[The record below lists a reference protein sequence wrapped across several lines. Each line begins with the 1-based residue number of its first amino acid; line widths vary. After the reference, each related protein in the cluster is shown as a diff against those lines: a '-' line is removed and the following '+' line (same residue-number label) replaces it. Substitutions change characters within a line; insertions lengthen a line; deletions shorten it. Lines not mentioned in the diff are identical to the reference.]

1 MKKNYFLTLMIVL
14 SGFGAFSQLT
24 APFTESF
31 TGGSTSVPPTG
42 WSESW
47 TSGDGWS
54 FDNGAG
60 YGINNLPDHTGTGSE
75 THFAHI
81 DFSSPADFGAIL
93 QSDTINVSALTTPE
107 LKFYFLSNYLT
118 YILNPENG
126 IYVEAYNGTS
136 WITIDSIRQN
146 NFGTWSEHFYNVGAY
161 VFGGN
166 KLMVRL
172 RGEEGGSSAGGTGS
186 GFYHDLAI
194 DDISV
199 VEFTPCR
206 PVTNINSRN
215 ITASGATVGWTTA
228 TGADTAWIVEYG
240 PIGFTPGTGITMQ
253 VSVDSADITGLS
265 SATLYDF
272 YITGLC
278 NTGDTSGVVGPNSF
292 ITACTG
298 GLAGNYTIDAGS
310 PTAGTNFNSFGDFF
324 STALNCG
331 LSAATFVDVVA
342 GSGPYIVS
350 SDLPNIPGSSAANT
364 LTMNGNGNTINHG
377 GGAYFLALNGVKHLT
392 ITNFNF
398 INETASSNVFGIMLR
413 GGCDSVTIKNNT
425 INVGL
430 NITSS
435 LAVCITATNSL
446 TSTFSY
452 GDNANNCRITGNTL
466 IGGYAGIIMNGQGS
480 FGPFTS
486 GHIIDSNDIQ
496 DFQNYGIRLYYA
508 ANNELVANEIHRP
521 NKSSGST
528 FYGIYGY
535 YSSTMKVIGNKIH
548 DGGAGAWT
556 AYGIYARYGNS
567 NSATDGT
574 EIANNAVYDLNAQFT
589 FYGAYVGNSAYT
601 NVHHNTFETTT
612 DGSASTKYGIY
623 HSGAPNNVDY
633 KNNLI
638 SIKGTGTSTAYG
650 IYNSST
656 STSFT
661 SNYNLV
667 YVNSGGTNY
676 YGRNGSNYATQ
687 AAWNT
692 GTTFG
697 TNSLD
702 INPSI
707 VATLYT
713 PLSATADNGGT
724 PIATITSDIDGM
736 SRSATTPDFGAV
748 EFIGLLG
755 DISIND
761 AWLEQV
767 DACYGTSDTAWATI
781 TNDFGSTVDF
791 SINALT
797 VNWTTTGP
805 VADAGTL
812 TINTGTLAVGA
823 SMDVNIASI
832 DMSLPGVYTLSANI
846 GANTVNASTLN
857 DTLMNHSTFD
867 KKAMIAVNPKSD
879 TIVLTLGDST
889 KISTQSPFF
898 PGGSFLITE
907 VSHYASA
914 FTGRPLTGKPSWLI
928 ADDYIEVTGVPG
940 SDLAGYTYERWS
952 SSSMSLSYT
961 FPAGTILNSNG
972 TAIIGGGIANDV
984 TNAYYGA
991 GGSTNTLGSSSTQG
1005 HVIKDGSGNVV
1016 DAVGYYNYNTFP
1028 TASGVTTSDW
1038 SSGFS
1043 HSSGTWGIRLTGAD
1057 VNSATN
1063 WILSSNTIR
1072 QDPNVLN
1079 AGVTL
1084 PTSSSVAG
1092 LQWSDVTGIPILLDT
1107 TSEIYAKGWTT
1118 NGLYQYEATFVT
1130 PCGTYSDTA
1139 DILVLLQTLDTVAS
1153 TVCDTFTTPLG
1164 GIAHTSSG
1172 IYSDTI
1178 MGTVIAYDSVIHFYN
1193 VTVNYKTTGTIAVSI
1208 CDSLQAPSGVW
1219 FNATGTYTD
1228 IIPNSIGCDSVITI
1242 NLTITTTTFL
1252 RDTVFACDSNNF
1264 RGMNLTTAGTYYDTV
1279 FTGSCDSIYIRT
1291 LTMGYASFVTFTQFE
1306 CDSFVS
1312 PTGKVWNMDGT
1323 YMDTIMN
1330 ASGCDS
1336 NMTFN
1341 LTFGYISYE
1350 TITWTGVICDSMVSP
1365 SGKVWTASG
1374 TYFDTIVNASGCDSA
1389 MTFNINIKYS
1399 VSRTDNIT
1407 LCPGKSHRVG
1417 PYLYTTAGT
1426 YTNVFSTIPGCD
1438 STIITNLSYYAP
1450 AVATVNYN
1458 FCTGDSVM
1466 IVGNWYYAA
1475 TTFMDT
1481 IVGGSSNGCD
1491 SVTTHNLTTRTVSP
1505 ALNLGADVVS
1515 CVDGGVT
1522 VFASTAYD
1530 TYNWSTGGTTNV
1542 LIVNGALSGVGTTNH
1557 ILTVTQASSG
1567 CTATDD
1573 INVTFNSCVGL
1584 NEVDADLNVNLYPN
1598 PANNFVTIE
1607 IFDKYNEGNLKLE
1620 ILNSIGQVIS
1630 SRNISSS
1637 NEKVIMDVNNFSKGM
1652 YLVRI
1657 SSDKLYM
1664 TKKLI
1669 IQK

>member
-14 SGFGAFSQLT
+14 SGFGALSQLT

-54 FDNGAG
+54 FDAGAG

-186 GFYHDLAI
+186 GYLHDLAI

-215 ITASGATVGWTTA
+215 ITTSGATVGWTTA

-265 SATLYDF
+265 LATLYDF

-278 NTGDTSGVVGPNSF
+278 NTGDTTGVVGPNSF
-292 ITACTG
+292 ITACAG

-310 PTAGTNFNSFGDFF
+310 PSAGTNFNSFGDFF

-350 SDLPNIPGSSAANT
+350 TDLPNIPGTSSTNT

-377 GGAYFLALNGVKHLT
+377 GGSYFLALNGVKHLT

-446 TSTFSY
+446 TSSFSY

-466 IGGYAGIIMNGQGS
+466 IGGFAGIIMEGQGFS
-480 FGPFTS
+480 GPFTS

-496 DFQNYGIRLYYA
+496 DFSDFGIRLYYA

-521 NKSSGST
+521 NIASGSGSA
-528 FYGIYGY
+528 FYGIYGN
-535 YSSTMKVIGNKIH
+535 YSSTMKIIGNKIH
-548 DGGAGAWT
+548 NGGAGTWT
-556 AYGIYARYGNS
+556 AYGIYVFSGNS

-589 FYGAYVGNSAYT
+589 FYGVYVGNSAYT

-612 DGSASTKYGIY
+612 DGSTSTKYGIY

-638 SIKGTGTSTAYG
+638 SIKGTGTSPAYG

-656 STSFT
+656 STSFA

-697 TNSLD
+697 ANSLD

-823 SMDVNIASI
+823 SMDVNIASM

-867 KKAMIAVNPKSD
+867 KKAMITVDPKSD
-879 TIVLTLGDST
+879 TIVLVLGDST

-898 PGGSFLITE
+898 PGGSFFISE
-907 VSHYASA
+907 VSNYAYS
-914 FTGRPLTGKPSWLI
+914 FSNFGPTPTPTWLSNH
-928 ADDYIEVTGVPG
+928 DYVEITGVPG
-940 SDLAGYTYERWS
+940 SDLAGITIEQWS
-952 SSSMSLSYT
+952 TSSMSGSYT
-961 FPAGTILNSNG
+961 FPAGTVIGPNG
-972 TAIIGGGIANDV
+972 TAIV
-984 TNAYYGA
+984 QTY
-991 GGSTNTLGSSSTQG
+991 GSSASNPAFVYFAFSVGTSSG
-1005 HVIKDGSGNVV
+1005 TSVGRLLRDASGNIM
-1016 DAVGYYNYNTFP
+1016 DAVGYGTSYTFP
-1028 TASGVTTSDW
+1028 GASTVTASDW
-1038 SSGFS
+1038 TGNHGST
-1043 HSSGTWGIRLTGAD
+1043 SGTWGVRLQGAD
-1057 VNSATN
+1057 VNSTTN
-1063 WILSSNTIR
+1063 WVKTSAIFT
-1072 QDPNVLN
+1072 QDPNTLN

-1107 TSEIYAKGWTT
+1107 TPEIYAKGWTT

-1139 DILVLLQTLDTVAS
+1139 NILVLLQTIDTVAS

-1164 GIAHTSSG
+1164 GVAYTSSG

-1178 MGTVIAYDSVIHFYN
+1178 MGTIIAYDSVIHFYD
-1193 VTVNYKTTGTIAVSI
+1193 VTINYMTSETIAISI

-1219 FNATGTYTD
+1219 FNATGTYLD
-1228 IIPNSIGCDSVITI
+1228 IVPNAIGCDSVITI
-1242 NLTITTTTFL
+1242 NLTITSTTFI
-1252 RDTVFACDSNNF
+1252 RDTVFACDSNEF
-1264 RGMNLTTAGTYYDTV
+1264 RGFNLTSDGTYYDTV
-1279 FTGSCDSIYIRT
+1279 LTGSCDSIYVRT
-1291 LTMGYASFVTFTQFE
+1291 LTMGYASYESFTHFV
-1306 CDSFVS
+1306 CDSFTS
-1312 PTGKVWNMDGT
+1312 PTGKVWKTDGT
-1323 YMDTIMN
+1323 YMDTILN

-1341 LTFGYISYE
+1341 LTFGYISYASL
-1350 TITWTGVICDSMVSP
+1350 TFSVCNTYTSP
-1365 SGKVWTASG
+1365 SGKVWTVSG
-1374 TYFDTIVNASGCDSA
+1374 TNLDTIINASGCDSA
-1389 MTFNINIKYS
+1389 ITFNLTVNYS
-1399 VSRTDNIT
+1399 KSRTDNIA
-1407 LCPGKSHRVG
+1407 LCPGQTHRVG
-1417 PYLYTTAGT
+1417 PRLYSSAGT
-1426 YTNVFSTIPGCD
+1426 YTDVFTTYKGCD
-1438 STIITNLSYYAP
+1438 STIITNLSYFAP
-1450 AVATVNYN
+1450 ATATMSYN
-1458 FCTGDSVM
+1458 FCLGDSVM
-1466 IVGNWYYAA
+1466 VLGNWYYAA
-1475 TTFMDT
+1475 TTVIDR

-1505 ALNLGADVVS
+1505 ALNLGSDVVA
-1515 CVDGGVT
+1515 CIDGGVT

-1530 TYNWSTGGTTNV
+1530 TYNWSSGGTTNV
-1542 LIVNGALSGVGTTNH
+1542 LSVTGVLSGRGTTNH
-1557 ILTVTQASSG
+1557 ILTVTQASTG
-1567 CTATDD
+1567 CTSTDD
-1573 INVTFNSCVGL
+1573 INITFNSCVGL

-1620 ILNSIGQVIS
+1620 ILNSIGQVVS

>member
-14 SGFGAFSQLT
+14 SGFGALSQLT

-54 FDNGAG
+54 FDAGAG

-186 GFYHDLAI
+186 GYLHDLAI

-215 ITASGATVGWTTA
+215 ITTSGATVGWTTA

-265 SATLYDF
+265 LATLYDF

-278 NTGDTSGVVGPNSF
+278 NTGDTTGVVGPNSF
-292 ITACTG
+292 ITACAG

-310 PTAGTNFNSFGDFF
+310 PSAGTNFNSFGDFF

-350 SDLPNIPGSSAANT
+350 TDLPNISGSSAANT

-446 TSTFSY
+446 TSSFSY

-480 FGPFTS
+480 SGPFTS

-548 DGGAGAWT
+548 NGGAGSWT

-589 FYGAYVGNSAYT
+589 FYGVYVGNSAYT

-612 DGSASTKYGIY
+612 DGSTSTKYGIY

-638 SIKGTGTSTAYG
+638 SIKGTGTSPAYG

-656 STSFT
+656 STSFA

-697 TNSLD
+697 ANSLD

-823 SMDVNIASI
+823 SMDVNIASM

-867 KKAMIAVNPKSD
+867 KKAMITVDPKSD
-879 TIVLTLGDST
+879 TIVLVLGDST

-898 PGGSFLITE
+898 PGGSFFISE
-907 VSHYASA
+907 VSNYAYS
-914 FTGRPLTGKPSWLI
+914 FSNFGPTPTPTWLSNH
-928 ADDYIEVTGVPG
+928 DYVEITGVPG
-940 SDLAGYTYERWS
+940 SDLAGITIEQWS
-952 SSSMSLSYT
+952 TSSMSGSYT
-961 FPAGTILNSNG
+961 FPAGTVIGPNG
-972 TAIIGGGIANDV
+972 TAIV
-984 TNAYYGA
+984 QTYGPSA
-991 GGSTNTLGSSSTQG
+991 SNPAFVYFAFSVGTSSGTSVG
-1005 HVIKDGSGNVV
+1005 RLLRDASGNIM
-1016 DAVGYYNYNTFP
+1016 DAVGYGTSYTFP
-1028 TASGVTTSDW
+1028 GASTVTASDW
-1038 SSGFS
+1038 TGNHGST
-1043 HSSGTWGIRLTGAD
+1043 SGTWGVRLQGAD
-1057 VNSATN
+1057 VNSTTN
-1063 WILSSNTIR
+1063 WVKTSAIFT
-1072 QDPNVLN
+1072 QDPNTLN

-1107 TSEIYAKGWTT
+1107 TPEIYAKGWTT

-1139 DILVLLQTLDTVAS
+1139 NILVLLQTIDTVAS

-1164 GIAHTSSG
+1164 GVAYTSSG

-1178 MGTVIAYDSVIHFYN
+1178 MGTIIAYDSVIHFYD
-1193 VTVNYKTTGTIAVSI
+1193 VTINYMTSETIAISI

-1219 FNATGTYTD
+1219 FNATGTYLD
-1228 IIPNSIGCDSVITI
+1228 IVPNAIGCDSVITI
-1242 NLTITTTTFL
+1242 NLTITSTTFI
-1252 RDTVFACDSNNF
+1252 RDTVFACDSNEF
-1264 RGMNLTTAGTYYDTV
+1264 RGFNLTSDGTYYDTV
-1279 FTGSCDSIYIRT
+1279 LTGSCDSIYVRT
-1291 LTMGYASFVTFTQFE
+1291 LTMGYASYESFTHFV
-1306 CDSFVS
+1306 CDSFTS
-1312 PTGKVWNMDGT
+1312 PTGKVWKTDGT
-1323 YMDTIMN
+1323 YMDTILN

-1341 LTFGYISYE
+1341 LTFGYISYASL
-1350 TITWTGVICDSMVSP
+1350 TFSVCNTYTSP
-1365 SGKVWTASG
+1365 SGKVWTVSG
-1374 TYFDTIVNASGCDSA
+1374 TNLDTIINASGCDSA
-1389 MTFNINIKYS
+1389 ITFNLTVNYS
-1399 VSRTDNIT
+1399 KSRTDNIA
-1407 LCPGKSHRVG
+1407 LCPGQTHRVG
-1417 PYLYTTAGT
+1417 PRLYSSAGT
-1426 YTNVFSTIPGCD
+1426 YTDVFTTYKGCD
-1438 STIITNLSYYAP
+1438 STIITNLSYFAP
-1450 AVATVNYN
+1450 ATATMSYN
-1458 FCTGDSVM
+1458 FCLGDSVM
-1466 IVGNWYYAA
+1466 VLGNWYYAA
-1475 TTFMDT
+1475 TTVIDR

-1505 ALNLGADVVS
+1505 ALNLGSDVVA
-1515 CVDGGVT
+1515 CIDGGVT

-1530 TYNWSTGGTTNV
+1530 TYNWSSGGTTNV
-1542 LIVNGALSGVGTTNH
+1542 LSVTGVLSGRGTTNH
-1557 ILTVTQASSG
+1557 ILTVTQASTG
-1567 CTATDD
+1567 CTSTDD
-1573 INVTFNSCVGL
+1573 INITFNSCVGL
-1584 NEVDADLNVNLYPN
+1584 NEVDADSN
-1598 PANNFVTIE
+1598 T
-1607 IFDKYNEGNLKLE
+1607 KLP
-1620 ILNSIGQVIS
+1620 
-1630 SRNISSS
+1630 
-1637 NEKVIMDVNNFSKGM
+1637 
-1652 YLVRI
+1652 
-1657 SSDKLYM
+1657 KL
-1664 TKKLI
+1664 
-1669 IQK
+1669 